1 MPSHDAQAS
10 HLLSSRRTVAL
21 ALAIS
26 LTVLSTF
33 HLLSEAPLTLC
44 LALVAPFWPENATQ
58 GTIGSAANELSPVL
72 PAPSPANRSR
82 TLGVASRIYVVSL
95 PARTDRREQMDRLRA
110 SLDLEWTYVDAVDA
124 SHPEVFAILRQ
135 VRALRAQIASVVL
148 SRSDDPNPLADP
160 SEQIDMEHA
169 PGFHWPDVLDELVH
183 APGPLQP
190 SGADLWTVPSE
201 PQFFDSSELPIVA
214 ELHPAHRLQSHSSAH
229 AKKLNLHLAC
239 TDENRLL
246 ATFSAALPPQRIL
259 TPAKVA
265 CWHSH
270 MQVIREIA
278 NSQDE
283 RPAIILEDDV
293 DMERDIQARLEGL
306 WPALPVDW
314 DIVYLGHCWSDESLN
329 PALHTS
335 SSPPPPSPD
344 VAANLH
350 ATLSSRSS
358 LHPSVAP
365 KCTHAYVLS
374 RSGAR
379 RVLLHLRHPPFA
391 YSRAIDQ
398 ALAWL
403 VRSGRVRAFSVVR
416 SVVVQRKQVSSDVMS
431 GKGSKWR
438 EGLMDGVLAAEE
450 KSAGGYP

>member
-21 ALAIS
+21 AIAIS
-26 LTVLSTF
+26 LTILSTF
-33 HLLSEAPLTLC
+33 HLLSEAPLAFC
-44 LALVAPFWPENATQ
+44 LGLVAPFWPENATQ
-58 GTIGSAANELSPVL
+58 GTIGSAANELV
-72 PAPSPANRSR
+72 PSSANRSR

-110 SLDLEWTYVDAVDA
+110 SLDLEWAYVDAVDA

-135 VRALRAQIASVVL
+135 VRALREQIASVVL
-148 SRSDDPNPLADP
+148 SRSDDPNPLAEP
-160 SEQIDMEHA
+160 SEQIGMQHA
-169 PGFHWPDVLDELVH
+169 PVFHWPDTMDELVQ

-201 PQFFDSSELPIVA
+201 PQFFDNSELPIVA
-214 ELHPAHRLQSHSSAH
+214 ELHPAHRLQSHSKAH
-229 AKKLNLHLAC
+229 AKKLNLNLAC
-239 TDENRLL
+239 THENRLL
-246 ATFSAALPPQRIL
+246 ASFSASLPPQRIL

-278 NSQDE
+278 NSEDE

-293 DMERDIQARLEGL
+293 DMEWDIQSRLEAL

-329 PALHTS
+329 AALRTTS
-335 SSPPPPSPD
+335 PPPSPD
-344 VAANLH
+344 LASNLH
-350 ATLSSRSS
+350 PTHSSRSS

-416 SVVVQRKQVSSDVMS
+416 SVVVQRKKVASDVMS

-438 EGLMDGVLAAEE
+438 EGLVDGVLAAEE
-450 KSAGGYP
+450 MRETDYP